1 MVVRRIIQGKRCGL
15 LESRN
20 MCRPLEKGQAE
31 RLGIDCLEEA
41 DFYRTAG
48 RLLEDHGKTI
58 HADKTLT
65 AT

>member
-48 RLLEDHGKTI
+48 RLLEDH
-58 HADKTLT
+58 
-65 AT
+65 